1 MGPNIG
7 EVFLQEKKV
16 QLEVNGQTY
25 FVNFESD
32 DGQWHVIAPSV
43 TGLLEIPVVEDAADY
58 RPFRIVIEPTEDED
72 EIVN

>member
-16 QLEVNGQTY
+16 QLEVNGQMY

-32 DGQWHVIAPSV
+32 EGQWHVIAPSV
-43 TGLLEIPVVEDAADY
+43 TGLREIPVVEDEADY
-58 RPFRIVIEPTEDED
+58 RPFRVVIEPADDE
-72 EIVN
+72 EEVVN